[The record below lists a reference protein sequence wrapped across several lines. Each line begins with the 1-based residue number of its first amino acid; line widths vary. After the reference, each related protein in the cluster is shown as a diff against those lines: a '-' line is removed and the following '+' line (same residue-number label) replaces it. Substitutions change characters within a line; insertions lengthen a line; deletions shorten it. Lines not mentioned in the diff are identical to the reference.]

1 MRDPTIPPDA
11 RRTVERYPLCF
22 VASIRADGA
31 PNLSPKGTIRVW
43 DASTLVFAHIAS
55 PGTVANVE
63 RDPRVEVNVVDH
75 FARRGWRF
83 RGTARVTDD
92 PAVVGAL
99 RREYP
104 EEPYPFRQAVL
115 VDVEE
120 AAELVSPSYMLGVT
134 EEELRADM
142 REQLD
147 RQTVAPG
154 ALGVRAGAVCERCE
168 AEPVAS
174 PGSGLCAGCAATAP
188 AR

>member
-1 MRDPTIPPDA
+1 VRDATIPPDA

-22 VASIRADGA
+22 VASVREDGG

-55 PGTVANVE
+55 PGTVANVQ

-83 RGTARVTDD
+83 RGSARVTDD

-99 RREYP
+99 RREYSD
-104 EEPYPFRQAVL
+104 EPYPFRQAVL
-115 VDVEE
+115 IDVEE
-120 AAELVSPSYMLGVT
+120 AAELVSPSYMLGLT

-147 RQTVAPG
+147 RQTVAAGP
-154 ALGVRAGAVCERCE
+154 LGVRAGVVCERCE
-168 AEPVAS
+168 AEPVAAAGAS
-174 PGSGLCAGCAATAP
+174 LCAGCRPAAP